1 MLRTMETNTQ
11 MMDAPRRWWAGW
23 LGFWRR
29 RPRWL
34 RRVVWTVVI
43 AYAAYLALGNLFLNT
58 LLEPVANQRPDA
70 FQAQWGRAYTLFPGH
85 VVARDV
91 RMHGQTRHIAWEVQ
105 AERASGR
112 LALLPLLRKEVRIP
126 EVVATGVSGGAR
138 HTERNREPPSPREG
152 GWTMVFDRIV
162 SDSVRRGYMDE
173 LVLDG
178 NGRASFGF
186 SKQLRGGPMEI
197 FLSTFQF
204 NDAQVLADGEH
215 LLRHA
220 RLGGDFAV
228 KRHRREQAMGLQKLL
243 LTDGEISVDAEGS
256 SLRAEADEQ
265 GRFHLELVPGG
276 GRLQA
281 QLVVRDGQVQPGGSV
296 VWSAPLQGTGFTG
309 TELDDTL
316 RLEARVDEDIA
327 LRAQV
332 PGREGGSLQLDAEVR
347 LSGRQLPLQADL
359 QTLIPRTSGHV
370 VGQWHFPSLAWVPK
384 LFNAPD
390 WLQLD
395 GEGLLSADLQLVD
408 GRPAPGSR
416 IELPQVSAIAQVMD
430 NRIEGQG
437 QVHAELDA
445 TESGALETRIGVRM
459 AHYSIAAASTPA
471 TPYAKGDN
479 LQLDVTVQGVP
490 SRGEGLASTSAH
502 LRFADAQVPDLRVYN
517 RFLSSQARIEGGSG
531 LASADLRLD
540 EGGDIGHGTV
550 SVQGRSA
557 RMSMGGRQLHGD
569 VAIDARLRQA
579 DLERGRF
586 VLDGSQ
592 VRLRNVGFRDADG
605 RSRQGWWT
613 QVDLPSARIDL
624 AEPSSVTGTVKA
636 QASDAGFLIDLF
648 GGDRNLPA
656 WTGRLVDSGTVNAQ
670 GRLRWKGDELVL
682 DDVDARND
690 RYRLQAR
697 LRLAGK
703 QRNGQLLAQSG
714 PLSVGVDLR
723 DGERD
728 MRFIRAR
735 EWFDS
740 HPPLLP

>member
-1 MLRTMETNTQ
+1 MLRAMNTQ
-11 MMDAPRRWWAGW
+11 TQTTGGPRAWWAAW
-23 LGFWRR
+23 LGFWRG

-34 RRVVWTVVI
+34 RRTVWTLLI
-43 AYAAYLALGNLFLNT
+43 AYVAYLALGNLFLNT
-58 LLEPVANQRPDA
+58 LLKPVANQRPDA
-70 FQAQWGRAYTLFPGH
+70 FQVQWSSAYTLFPGH

-91 RMHGQTRHIAWEVQ
+91 RMHGQTRKIAWEAQ

-126 EVVATGVSGGAR
+126 EVAATGVSGGAR
-138 HTERNREPPSPREG
+138 HTERNREPPPPREG
-152 GWTMVFDRIV
+152 AWTLVFDRIV

-204 NDAQVLADGEH
+204 DEARVLADGEQV
-215 LLRHA
+215 LERA
-220 RLGGDFAV
+220 RLGGNFAI

-243 LTDGEISVDAEGS
+243 LTDGEVSVDAEGS
-256 SLRAEADEQ
+256 SLRAQADEQ
-265 GRFHLELVPGG
+265 GRFHLQLVPGG

-281 QLVVRDGQVQPGGSV
+281 QLVVRDGQVQPGGNV

-309 TELDDTL
+309 AELDDTL
-316 RLEARVDEDIA
+316 RLEVRVDEDIA

-332 PGREGGSLQLDAEVR
+332 PGREDGSLELDAEMR
-347 LSGRQLPLQADL
+347 LQGRQIPVQADL
-359 QTLIPRTSGHV
+359 HALVPRTSGHV

-390 WLQLD
+390 WLQL
-395 GEGLLSADLQLVD
+395 EGSGVLSADLQLAD

-416 IELPQVSAIAQVMD
+416 IELPQVSATALVMD
-430 NRIEGQG
+430 NLIEGQG
-437 QVHAELDA
+437 QVRAELGA
-445 TESGALETRIGVRM
+445 TESGTLETSIGIRM
-459 AHYSIAAASTPA
+459 ERYAIAAAKSPS
-471 TPYAKGDN
+471 TPYAKGEN
-479 LQLDVTVQGVP
+479 LQLDVVVHGMP
-490 SRGEGLASTSAH
+490 EPGDALAGTRAH
-502 LRFADAQVPDLRVYN
+502 LRFTDAQVPDLRVYN

-540 EGGDIGHGTV
+540 EGGNIGHGTV
-550 SVQGRSA
+550 SVQGRGA
-557 RMSMGGRQLHGD
+557 RMSMAGRHLQGD
-569 VAIDARLRQA
+569 VGIDARLRMA
-579 DLERGRF
+579 DLEQRRF

-605 RSRQGWWT
+605 RSRQGWSMHA
-613 QVDLPSARIDL
+613 DLPSARIDL
-624 AEPSSVTGTVKA
+624 SEPSSVAGMVKA

-648 GGDRNLPA
+648 GGGRSMPA
-656 WTGRLVDSGTVNAQ
+656 WMGRLVDSGTVNAQ
-670 GRLRWKGDELVL
+670 GRVQWKGEVLVL
-682 DDVDARND
+682 DGVDASND

-697 LRLAGK
+697 LRIAGD
-703 QRNGQLLAQSG
+703 QRSGQLLAQSG

-723 DGERD
+723 DGQRD
-728 MRFIRAR
+728 MRLVRAQQ
-735 EWFDS
+735 WFES